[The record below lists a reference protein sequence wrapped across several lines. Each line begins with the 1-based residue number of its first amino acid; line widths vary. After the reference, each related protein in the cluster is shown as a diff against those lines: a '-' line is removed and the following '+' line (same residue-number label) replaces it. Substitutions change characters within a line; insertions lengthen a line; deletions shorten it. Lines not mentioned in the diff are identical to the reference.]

1 MPDANR
7 TNKKK
12 LAINIATS
20 ALNKLVTL
28 ICAFIVPRLLLKS
41 FGSEYNGI
49 VSAATQFMN
58 YATILTI
65 GIAGPTRVALYNSLA
80 AGDDQK
86 TSGILKAT
94 DIYMKKFSLVLVLY
108 SVGLMLVLPHIAH
121 TTLSSKDVALL
132 VAIVSFS
139 MFVDYFFATTNY
151 TLLRSDQR
159 EYVSDGATI
168 IATIINC
175 LVVVLL
181 IKLGKDIFVVKFCSS
196 LVFLLKPL
204 IMEAYIKRHY
214 RIDRKAPANPCALK
228 ERRSAAASSVANI
241 VHDNVDLV
249 LLSFFVDIKLV
260 SVYTVYNMI
269 VQQLKSVMQIFTGSL
284 EAGFGNIIARK
295 ETEQLRRSFRIY
307 EFLIYA
313 FVSVIFSCVFVLI
326 VPFVEN
332 YTSGITDTN
341 YIVPSFA
348 FLMTLNGATFCIRQP
363 YMTLVLAAGKY
374 RETSKGAVIEATLN
388 LVLSV
393 ILLWVIGFEGVV
405 IGTIV
410 ANIFRSVQY
419 CVYAY
424 GNIIDLKI
432 TSTVKKLLWCIL
444 NTIVICALAAFAI
457 TKLPAFETPV
467 SGWTLWLIEG
477 VITFTIA
484 VLVTTTTALLFFRN
498 EVIEVKNFLK
508 PSLQKSQKRKE

>member
-1 MPDANR
+1 MLAVNNS
-7 TNKKK
+7 NKGK

-28 ICAFIVPRLLLKS
+28 ICGLIVPRLLLQR

-49 VSAATQFMN
+49 VSVATQFMN

-80 AGDDQK
+80 VGDDQK

-94 DIYMKKFSLVLVLY
+94 NIYMKKFSLVLVLY
-108 SVGLMLVLPHIAH
+108 ALVVMLVLPNIAH
-121 TTLSSKDVALL
+121 TTLSSRDVALL

-139 MFVDYFFATTNY
+139 MFVDYFFATTNS

-159 EYVSDGATI
+159 EYVTDVATI

-175 LVVVLL
+175 LIVVVL
-181 IKLGKDIFVVKFCSS
+181 INLGKDIFVVKFCSS

-204 IMEAYIKRHY
+204 IMEVYIRKHY
-214 RIDRKAPANPCALK
+214 RIDRKAPADTCALK
-228 ERRSAAASSVANI
+228 ERGSAAASSIANI

-260 SVYTVYNMI
+260 SVYTIYNTI

-295 ETEQLRRSFRIY
+295 ETEQLRRCFRIY

-313 FVSVIFSCVFVLI
+313 FVSVVFSCVFVLI

-332 YTSGITDTN
+332 YTKGITDIN
-341 YIVPSFA
+341 YVVPSFA

-374 RETSKGAVIEATLN
+374 RETGRGAIMEAALN

-393 ILLWVIGFEGVV
+393 FLLWAIGFEGVV

-424 GNIIDLKI
+424 GNIIDMKI
-432 TSTVKKLLWCIL
+432 TSSVKKLLWCIL
-444 NTIVICALAAFAI
+444 NTVVICALE
-457 TKLPAFETPV
+457 TSVLPV
-467 SGWTLWLIEG
+467 LSLSSGGSWTLWLIEG

-484 VLVTTTTALLFFRN
+484 VLVTATTALLFFKADVR
-498 EVIEVKNFLK
+498 EVLNFLK
-508 PSLQKSQKRKE
+508 KEEKSK